1 MAGEHGHPLLLGATA
16 GESLG
21 KPLKLGV
28 ETWKPCG
35 NHVETMWKVMFRGKS
50 TMPMAIFNSCLYIY
64 QDLDVWI

>member
-21 KPLKLGV
+21 KHLKLGV

-35 NHVETMWKVMFRGKS
+35 NHVESDVQGKINY
-50 TMPMAIFNSCLYIY
+50 AYGHF
-64 QDLDVWI
+64 Q